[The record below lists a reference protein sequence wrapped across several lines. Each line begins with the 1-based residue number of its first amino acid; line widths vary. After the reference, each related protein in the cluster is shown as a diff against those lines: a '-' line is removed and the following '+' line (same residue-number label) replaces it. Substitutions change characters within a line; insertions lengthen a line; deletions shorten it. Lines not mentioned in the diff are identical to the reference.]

1 MPIFSSAGKAKIV
14 TGRGAFHPGVVGV
27 DAPTSSPQGSLGTI
41 TLGGNSINTTT
52 ITQNTVSGDRDVVDP
67 FFSGPFVFSI
77 ASGSL
82 PPGFALNSATGVV
95 SGTHPVSSWNPDAT
109 YSFTVRATD
118 ATGLHVTDRAYS
130 IALSV
135 PFEFKQILSKGY
147 VVGGYISLI
156 PFRNVHRMTYST
168 DTTANLNDLIGT
180 ATQYCA
186 GASSRTRAYSFGTA
200 DTAATGSNKTE
211 VFAMNTETAI
221 AHSAPRNHTT
231 SKDDLATGWVTDIRS
246 YLFGGGN
253 ATVDKYTFATESSV
267 ALGAPSNNVA
277 GEPATGTGTGSAQGD
292 DTTVLAWGETAA
304 KFNLSTEAPSAVPT
318 FPVVS
323 GQQKGM
329 PTKLGKGY
337 MGNEGSYNGGINFRV
352 WIFATD
358 SYAIVGKPGIGQG
371 GILPYGEENM
381 VMGQVWG
388 YIMGHYDGAQK
399 SDCIKLLFPTNSG
412 YYMGFGATAA
422 TPAGFNV
429 PSPSNPL
436 APSGGIG
443 GRSSGTTHWA
453 E

>member
-1 MPIFSSAGKAKIV
+1 MPIFSSAGKSAII
-14 TGRGAFHPGVVGV
+14 TGRGAFHPGVVGS
-27 DAPTSSPQGSLGTI
+27 DAPTSSAAGSLGTS
-41 TLGGNSINTTT
+41 TLSGNSVNIAGV
-52 ITQNTVSGDRDVVDP
+52 TQNTVSGDRDVIDP
-67 FFSGPFVFSI
+67 FFSGPFLFTV

-82 PPGFALNSATGVV
+82 PPGFSLNSATGQITGAYTVA
-95 SGTHPVSSWNPDAT
+95 SWNEDAT
-109 YSFTVRATD
+109 YNFTVRAID

-147 VVGGYISLI
+147 IAGGYINSI

-180 ATQYCA
+180 ATQYTA
-186 GASSRTRAYSFGTA
+186 GACSRTRAYCFGTN
-200 DTAATGSNKTE
+200 DAAGAGSNKTE
-211 VFAMNTETAI
+211 VFNMNTETAQ
-221 AHSAPRNHTT
+221 AHAVPRNHTT
-231 SKDDLATGWVTDIRS
+231 SKDDLATSWVLNERA

-253 ATVDKYTFATESSV
+253 VTVDKYTFSTETCV
-267 ALGAPSNNVA
+267 ALGAASNNVG
-277 GEPATGTGTGSAQGD
+277 GEPATATGTGSTQGD
-292 DTTVLAWGETAA
+292 NTTVLVWGGTAL
-304 KFNLSTEAPSAVPT
+304 KFNMGTDAPSAVPT

-352 WIFATD
+352 WTFASD
-358 SYAIVGKPGIGQG
+358 SYTTVAKPGIGQG
-371 GILPYGEENM
+371 GINPYGEENM

-388 YIMGHYDGAQK
+388 YVMGHYDGAQK
-399 SDCIKLLFPTNSG
+399 TDCIKFIYPTNSG
-412 YYMGFGATAA
+412 YYMGFGASAA

-429 PSPSNPL
+429 PANPG
-436 APSGGIG
+436 APTGSIG
-443 GRSSGTTHWA
+443 GRSSGTTHWT